1 MVGLLHWWTWVWA
14 SSGRWWRE
22 AWCAAVHGVTKNW
35 TQLSDWTKTVEKQFS
50 VMSGENRVRDNPLFF
65 PSCKWEGLVRVKGWT
80 DNQLE
85 AALCFFGYVFSF
97 FKPLSSLRRP
107 DTWKNDIIVWL
118 GRVESWLELGRE
130 PDRRTKGWFW
140 KPAVLAWASGKT
152 AVEALWILLQNF
164 KGSSGWGKLFEIMI
178 SDRAICIIYNFIY
191 LFIYFYYIY
200 IFF

>member
-1 MVGLLHWWTWVWA
+1 
-14 SSGRWWRE
+14 
-22 AWCAAVHGVTKNW
+22 
-35 TQLSDWTKTVEKQFS
+35 
-50 VMSGENRVRDNPLFF
+50 MSGENRVRDSPLFF

-130 PDRRTKGWFW
+130 PDRRTEEWFW

-178 SDRAICIIYNFIY
+178 SDRAICVIYNFI
-191 LFIYFYYIY
+191 LFIYFFIIYIY
-200 IFF
+200 FF

>member
-1 MVGLLHWWTWVWA
+1 
-14 SSGRWWRE
+14 
-22 AWCAAVHGVTKNW
+22 
-35 TQLSDWTKTVEKQFS
+35 
-50 VMSGENRVRDNPLFF
+50 MSGENRVRDNPLFF